1 MREIYEILGWKKIK
15 SSILLILL
23 LFISGL
29 FEAFSIS
36 LIIPLLDILGNS
48 KFELYPDYL
57 TSAIEIFQIDDYQT
71 LVKYIFLLIVFVF
84 LFRFLFF
91 LSSDF
96 LKVNFATNVRK
107 QLQLKLFSNYIRSDF
122 SFFLKN
128 RVSDLIKNLINETL
142 IYSDKYIFAILN
154 IITDCLTLILLIL
167 LLFIYNPI
175 ITSII
180 IFLVFLLAL
189 IYFKFTSLK
198 IKELSIQRQEDE
210 KKLFKLYNESF
221 NNLKDINI
229 YNLHNLVIGKT
240 DPIISSF
247 NNNYKKLYRFQV
259 AAKPLI
265 EIFLILFFLLF
276 SFISI
281 FFFNTETSHIISTFA
296 FFGAAAF
303 RIIPSFSRLL
313 NYSQDIK
320 FSLSAKKIIEKD
332 ILNFNQNL
340 FRNEKKTTFNS
351 KKNIFNKINLKNI
364 KFNYGDKEIFNE
376 LNLEI
381 KNKQTIGIV
390 GSSGSGKTTL
400 LNIILGLLKPNRG
413 NISYIIDN
421 KSENFLNYSNLF
433 SYVPQDIFLL
443 DDTVLSNITFG
454 KKEKSEKI
462 DYDKIKNIL
471 KIVDLSNLINDTD
484 KGLNSSL
491 GDRGK
496 NISGGQAQRISL
508 ARALYYDS
516 EILILDEFS
525 NQLDEKTEKN
535 ILSIIKDLKK
545 LKTIIIVSHKK
556 SVIDICDKIYEIKN
570 KKLFKI

>member
-1 MREIYEILGWKKIK
+1 MRKVYEILGKKKIK
-15 SSILLILL
+15 SSVLLIFL

-29 FEAFSIS
+29 FEVFSIS

-48 KFELYPDYL
+48 NFELYPDYL
-57 TSAIEIFQIDDYQT
+57 TSIIKIFKIDDYQT
-71 LVKYIFLLIVFVF
+71 LVKYIFLLIIFVF
-84 LFRFLFF
+84 LFIFLFF

-96 LKVNFATNVRK
+96 LKVNFAANIRK
-107 QLQLKLFSNYIRSDF
+107 QLQSKLFSNYIKSDF

-154 IITDCLTLILLIL
+154 IITDCLTLILLTLL
-167 LLFIYNPI
+167 LLFYNPI
-175 ITSII
+175 VTSII
-180 IFLVFLLAL
+180 IFLVFFLAL

-229 YNLHNLVIGKT
+229 YNLHDLIIQKT

-247 NNNYKKLYRFQV
+247 NNNYKKLYRLQV

-281 FFFNTETSHIISTFA
+281 FFLNSETSSLISTFA
-296 FFGAAAF
+296 LFGAAAF

-320 FSLSAKKIIEKD
+320 FSLSAKKIIEQD

-340 FRNEKKTTFNS
+340 FRKEKKSTFDS
-351 KKNIFNKINLKNI
+351 KKNIFNEINLKNI
-364 KFNYGDKEIFNE
+364 NFNYGDKEIFNE

-390 GSSGSGKTTL
+390 GPSGSGKSTL
-400 LNIILGLLKPNRG
+400 LNIILGLLMPYKG
-413 NISYIIDN
+413 NISYKIDN

-443 DDTVLSNITFG
+443 DDTVLSNIVFG
-454 KKEKSEKI
+454 KIQKEQSIDHNKI
-462 DYDKIKNIL
+462 QKIL
-471 KIVDLSNLINDTD
+471 EMVDLSSFIKDTMN
-484 KGLNSSL
+484 GLNTYL
-491 GDRGK
+491 GDKGK

-525 NQLDEKTEKN
+525 NQLDEKTEN
-535 ILSIIKDLKK
+535 NLLNIIKNLKK
-545 LKTIIIVSHKK
+545 FKTIIIVSHKK
-556 SVIDICDKIYEIKN
+556 NVTNICDEVYKIEN
-570 KKLFKI
+570 KKLIKI

>member
-1 MREIYEILGWKKIK
+1 MKK
-15 SSILLILL
+15 LLIKDNLNND
-23 LFISGL
+23 ID
-29 FEAFSIS
+29 AT
-36 LIIPLLDILGNS
+36 LDVLGNS
-48 KFELYPDYL
+48 NFELYPDYL
-57 TSAIEIFQIDDYQT
+57 TRVIDTFQIGDYQT
-71 LVKYIFLLIVFVF
+71 LVKYIFILIIFVF
-84 LFRFLFF
+84 LLRFLFF

-96 LKVNFATNVRK
+96 LKVNFAANVRT
-107 QLQLKLFSNYIRSDF
+107 QLQSKLFSNYIKSDF

-128 RVSDLIKNLINETL
+128 RVSDLIKNLINESL
-142 IYSDKYIFAILN
+142 LYSDKYIFAILN
-154 IITDCLTLILLIL
+154 IITDCLTLVLLTLL
-167 LLFIYNPI
+167 LLFYNPI
-175 ITSII
+175 AASII
-180 IFLVFLLAL
+180 IFLVFFLVL

-229 YNLHNLVIGKT
+229 YNLHDLIIRKT

-281 FFFNTETSHIISTFA
+281 FFFNAESSHIISTFA
-296 FFGAAAF
+296 LFGAAAF

-340 FRNEKKTTFNS
+340 FRNEKKITFNS

-390 GSSGSGKTTL
+390 GPSGSGKSTL
-400 LNIILGLLKPNRG
+400 LNIILGLLMPYKG

-443 DDTVLSNITFG
+443 DDTILSNITFG
-454 KKEKSEKI
+454 KKEKSEQI
-462 DYDKIKNIL
+462 DNDKIKNIL
-471 KIVDLSNLINDTD
+471 KMVDLSILINDTD
-484 KGLNSSL
+484 KGLSSSI

-556 SVIDICDKIYEIKN
+556 SVTDICDKIYEIKN
-570 KKLFKI
+570 KRLFKI

>member
-1 MREIYEILGWKKIK
+1 MREIYEILGKKKIK

-29 FEAFSIS
+29 IEAFSIG
-36 LIIPLLDILGNS
+36 LIIPLLDVLGNS
-48 KFELYPDYL
+48 NFELYPDYL

-96 LKVNFATNVRK
+96 LKVNFAINVRK

-128 RVSDLIKNLINETL
+128 RASDLIKNLINETL

-180 IFLVFLLAL
+180 FFLVFLLAL
-189 IYFKFTSLK
+189 VYFKFTSLK

-265 EIFLILFFLLF
+265 EIFLILFLLLF

-364 KFNYGDKEIFNE
+364 NFNYGDKEIFNE

-381 KNKQTIGIV
+381 KNKQTIGII
-390 GSSGSGKTTL
+390 GPSGSGKSTL
-400 LNIILGLLKPNRG
+400 LNIILGLLKPNKG

-421 KSENFLNYSNLF
+421 KSESFLNFSNLF

-443 DDTVLSNITFG
+443 DDTILSNIIFG
-454 KKEKSEKI
+454 QIQKGQSIDHNKI
-462 DYDKIKNIL
+462 QKILEMAELTSFIKDSKN
-471 KIVDLSNLINDTD
+471 
-484 KGLNSSL
+484 GLNTYL
-491 GDRGK
+491 GDKGK

-535 ILSIIKDLKK
+535 ILMIIKNLKK

-556 SVIDICDKIYEIKN
+556 NVTDICDEVYEIDN
-570 KKLFKI
+570 KKLNKI